1 MLDLNPDLIK
11 QLDTQA
17 RQAIELWGNEA
28 QFNMVIEETSELLN
42 EVAKIHRNRQNW
54 DNILEEAVDTYIMM
68 TEVFIMYGPEAT
80 NAMLEKKL
88 NKFKGN
94 LDRSAAKKAEK
105 DKEIAEAAAEVVRRI
120 NNLPQY
126 VGGNRVGANVF
137 PIRPRDNVVSLF
149 PEANTYSGA

>member
-11 QLDTQA
+11 RLDTQA

-28 QFNMVIEETSELLN
+28 QFNMVIEECSELLN
-42 EVAKIHRNRQNW
+42 EVAKLHRNRQNW
-54 DNILEEAVDTYIMM
+54 DNILEEAVDNYIMM

-105 DKEIAEAAAEVVRRI
+105 DKALEAAAEEVVR
-120 NNLPQY
+120 QMS
-126 VGGNRVGANVF
+126 NVV

-149 PEANTYSGA
+149 PEANNYSGA